1 MGLRGNPP
9 GPPTIIEP
17 ACREGAPCGRLLL
30 GGREHMGI
38 RVGIDLG
45 TTFSAVARIHPG
57 SGTPEIIKN
66 SFGSAATPSVL
77 CFQPDGTVLFG
88 EDAKSMQSVGDTNAV
103 AFFKRS
109 MGKDFFSV
117 DILGRAYTATDLSA
131 ILLRGLKEEAE
142 ARIQEKIDAA
152 VVTVPAYFT
161 HKERAATMEAGKR
174 AGLDVIAI
182 INEPTAAA
190 LAYGL
195 NESRGRQTVL
205 IYDLGGGTFD
215 VTLASIRQDAIDIL
229 GSDGNH
235 ELGGKDWDDCVA
247 RYLASEFL
255 ERYGVDVS
263 QDAEAVASLLVTAE
277 NVKKQLTSRDS
288 VTVPL
293 AFGGVRGTVEIT
305 EETFESISSFLVGA
319 TKDVTERLLDA
330 VGMGWPQID
339 GVILVGGSTRMRMIH
354 SYVREMC
361 GKEPLHGVNVDE
373 AVALGA
379 AIRAN
384 ITGKGEAVA
393 ALGGAKRAQAMP
405 SIAGAKAVTDVTA
418 HALGMIAVSTDG
430 ERYVNSTI
438 IKKNTRIPA
447 GNTRPFH
454 LRTRRGNNE
463 LEVYVLQGDCSRPL
477 DNTIINKY
485 VISGIEATGGP
496 EATIDVTYRYTS
508 NGVVEVSAAQQETRR
523 SLPVKIEPV
532 PEDMSW
538 TDLSPK
544 ENQGSGAGMPSI
556 DVILMIDL
564 SGSMYTEPLRRA
576 KAAMHDFVERM
587 DSSCTRVGLGGFADR
602 TRISLNPTDDYQRVH
617 RHIDQIDGL
626 EVGGATSA
634 EPIAPSFRT
643 LTGRHCQG
651 DIKYLVILTDGQ
663 WSKDSQAIAAARLC
677 HKAGIEI
684 MALGFGDADYDFLR
698 KIASTDGFAAV
709 TSLAELGG
717 SFSKIAQAIGEGS
730 TGLAVR

>member
-1 MGLRGNPP
+1 
-9 GPPTIIEP
+9 
-17 ACREGAPCGRLLL
+17 
-30 GGREHMGI
+30 MGI

-45 TTFSAVARIHPG
+45 TTFSAVARIDPA
-57 SGTPEIIKN
+57 SGTPQVIKN
-66 SFGSAATPSVL
+66 SFGSATTPSVL

-88 EDAKSMQSVGDTNAV
+88 EDAKNMQSVGDTNAV

-109 MGKDFFSV
+109 MGKDLFNL
-117 DILGRAYTATDLSA
+117 DILGKTYTATDLSA
-131 ILLRGLKEEAE
+131 ILLRKLKEEAE
-142 ARIQEKIDAA
+142 ERIHETIDAA
-152 VVTVPAYFT
+152 VITVPAYFT
-161 HKERAATMEAGKR
+161 HKERTATMEAGKK

-182 INEPTAAA
+182 INEPPAAA

-195 NESRGRQTVL
+195 NGDKGRQTVL

-235 ELGGKDWDDCVA
+235 ELGGKDWDDCIA

-255 ERYGVDVS
+255 ERYGVDLS
-263 QDAEAVASLLVTAE
+263 EDEGAVASLLVTAE
-277 NVKKQLTSRDS
+277 NVKKQLTVRDS
-288 VTVPL
+288 VSVPL
-293 AFGGVRGTVEIT
+293 VFGGVRGTVEIT
-305 EETFESISSFLVGA
+305 EETFESISSFLIGA
-319 TKDVTERLLDA
+319 TKDVTERLLSS

-354 SYVREMC
+354 NYVQEMC

-384 ITGKGEAVA
+384 ITEKGEAVA
-393 ALGGAKRAQAMP
+393 ALGGAKRSQAGAMP
-405 SIAGAKAVTDVTA
+405 VIMGAKAVTDVTA
-418 HALGMIAVSTDG
+418 HALGMISVSTDG

-447 GNTRPFH
+447 DNTRPFH
-454 LRTRRGNNE
+454 LRTRRGDNE
-463 LEVYVLQGDCSRPL
+463 LEVYVLQGEYSRPL

-485 VISGIEATGGP
+485 VISGIEATGKP

-508 NGVVEVSAAQQETRR
+508 NGVVEVSAAQQETSK

-532 PEDMSW
+532 PGDMSW
-538 TDLSPK
+538 TDLSPQ
-544 ENQGSGAGMPSI
+544 EHQGGGGGMPSI

-576 KAAMHDFVERM
+576 KAAMHDFVDQM
-587 DSSCTRVGLGGFADR
+587 DSGCTRIGLGGFADR
-602 TRISLNPTDDYQRVH
+602 TKISLNPTDDYKRVH
-617 RHIDQIDGL
+617 RYIDDIDDL
-626 EVGGATSA
+626 DVGGSTTA
-634 EPIAPSFRT
+634 EPIAPCFKT

-651 DIKYLVILTDGQ
+651 DIKYLVVLTDGQ
-663 WSKDSQAIAAARLC
+663 WSKDSQAIAAAKLC

-698 KIASTDGFAAV
+698 KIASTDEFAAV

-730 TGLAVR
+730 TGLTVR